1 MEISNLSQYWAQI
14 LIQKQT
20 TEKETVQREQQL
32 TDSQTESA
40 VDQYIPLQAVDA
52 DMPMPSEMYNELGSM
67 ASERPPM
74 PPMPT
79 TVEETD
85 ETEETD
91 ESIATAMAAAY
102 ATASE
107 TAQDSSSID
116 DTFDSILSQISE
128 TMRVNKDNII
138 STMEE
143 LGLTASDLLSEE
155 GMSTL
160 TDALN
165 SKAEAM
171 GLPTIADLDTATS
184 SLSDFAASAVES
196 LKSNLSIEDD
206 ELAILIQAFLDKIA
220 DLADETTDDTASSTI
235 TEEV

>member
-32 TDSQTESA
+32 SESQTESA
-40 VDQYIPLQAVDA
+40 LDQYIPLQAVDSEL
-52 DMPMPSEMYNELGSM
+52 PMPSEMYNELGNM

-74 PPMPT
+74 PPMPP
-79 TVEETD
+79 VVETD
-85 ETEETD
+85 EADETD
-91 ESIATAMAAAY
+91 ESAAAIATSY
-102 ATASE
+102 TTASE
-107 TAQDSSSID
+107 TAQASSSID
-116 DTFDSILSQISE
+116 DTFDSILNQISE
-128 TMRVNKDNII
+128 TMRVNKDSII

-155 GMSTL
+155 GMSAL

-171 GLPTIADLDTATS
+171 GLPTIADLDAATS
-184 SLSDFAASAVES
+184 SLSDFAASAIES
-196 LKSNLSIEDD
+196 LKSNLSIDD
-206 ELAILIQAFLDKIA
+206 NELAILIQAFLDKIA
-220 DLADETTDDTASSTI
+220 DLADETTEETASSSL

>member
-40 VDQYIPLQAVDA
+40 LDQYIPLQAVDSE
-52 DMPMPSEMYNELGSM
+52 MPMPSEMYNELGNM

-74 PPMPT
+74 PPMPP
-79 TVEETD
+79 VEETD
-85 ETEETD
+85 EAAETD
-91 ESIATAMAAAY
+91 DSTAVAIATSY
-102 ATASE
+102 ITASE
-107 TAQDSSSID
+107 TAETSSSID
-116 DTFDSILSQISE
+116 DTFDSILNQISE
-128 TMRVNKDNII
+128 TMRVNKDSII

-143 LGLTASDLLSEE
+143 LGLTASDLLSEA
-155 GMSTL
+155 GMRAL

-165 SKAEAM
+165 TKAEGM
-171 GLPTIADLDTATS
+171 GLPAIADLDTATS
-184 SLSDFAASAVES
+184 SLTDFAASAVES
-196 LKSNLSIEDD
+196 LKSNLSIDDD

-220 DLADETTDDTASSTI
+220 NLADETTEETAGSTL